1 MEENIHVQR
10 EFRRKL
16 HWVANRVVEFPYFG
30 LFVAQVINMTLEGC
44 VENITMVMCIAWGA
58 ESDNKLYE
66 SLNLGRFSLILS
78 ILLFT
83 CLERTYQ
90 GVNLWRLSLWLLF
103 AAQGV
108 LTKVAALATEQ
119 FSLAWGFK
127 GELAKLRDSLS
138 LMQNILRDAAE
149 QPTDRGHTVKAWVKK
164 LKDIVQDADEV
175 LDEFQYEVLRSK
187 LELSSFHRL
196 V

>member
-1 MEENIHVQR
+1 MAAK
-10 EFRRKL
+10 F
-16 HWVANRVVEFPYFG
+16 VV
-30 LFVAQVINMTLEGC
+30 T
-44 VENITMVMCIAWGA
+44 
-58 ESDNKLYE
+58 
-66 SLNLGRFSLILS
+66 
-78 ILLFT
+78 
-83 CLERTYQ
+83 
-90 GVNLWRLSLWLLF
+90 F

>member
-16 HWVANRVVEFPYFG
+16 HWVANQVVGFPYFG

-58 ESDNKLYE
+58 E
-66 SLNLGRFSLILS
+66 LGELMAAKFVV
-78 ILLFT
+78 T
-83 CLERTYQ
+83 
-90 GVNLWRLSLWLLF
+90 F

-164 LKDIVQDADEV
+164 RKDIAQDADDV